1 MRETSAR
8 LLRLLGLLQVRPEW
22 SGADLAGRL
31 GITVRTL
38 RRDVQRLR
46 DLDYP
51 VHSVSGVAGGY
62 RLGPGKAL
70 PPLLLDDDE
79 AIAVVVSLRSAAS
92 HSVAGL
98 SEASVS
104 ALAKLD
110 QVLPARLRERTAAL
124 QHATVALAG
133 PGPVVDPEQLASL
146 AAACGR
152 HQRLRLRYRDR
163 SGSASSRIVEPHRLV
178 STGYRW
184 YLMAFDTER
193 VGWRTFRVD
202 RIEGPSEAGGRF
214 VPRPAPDPATFV
226 ASAVTSGP
234 YRYRARVLVDAPA
247 AVVAEE
253 FSRTSGVVTEVGQDR
268 CLLATGSDS
277 LGALTYH
284 LASLGADFTVLEP
297 PELIDFV
304 GAAAGRLARA
314 ERLSARAAAARR
326 GPRPRTPRP
335 QGAGP
340 GRGRSG
346 SGANPGGREP
356 GLK

>member
-1 MRETSAR
+1 METSAR

-22 SGADLAGRL
+22 SGADLAERL
-31 GITVRTL
+31 DVTVRTL

-51 VHSVSGVAGGY
+51 VHSARGVAGGY

-133 PGPVVDPEQLASL
+133 PGPVVDPEQLAAL
-146 AAACGR
+146 AAACRR
-152 HQRLRLRYRDR
+152 HQRLRLGYRDR
-163 SGSASSRIVEPHRLV
+163 SGAGTTRIVEPYRLV

-184 YLMAFDTER
+184 YLMAFDVER
-193 VGWRTFRVD
+193 DSWRTFRVD
-202 RIEGPSEAGGRF
+202 RIADSAEAGGWF
-214 VPRPAPDPATFV
+214 VPRDPPDPAAFV
-226 ASAVTSGP
+226 AAAVTTAP
-234 YRYRARVLVDAPA
+234 YRYQARVLVQAPVH
-247 AVVAEE
+247 VVAEE
-253 FSRTSGVVTEVGQDR
+253 FSRTSGVVAEAGDGR
-268 CLLATGSDS
+268 SLLTTGADS
-277 LGALTYH
+277 LGALTFH

-297 PELIDFV
+297 PELIEFV
-304 GAAAGRLARA
+304 RDAAVRLQG
-314 ERLSARAAAARR
+314 AARR
-326 GPRPRTPRP
+326 SAQAVASP
-335 QGAGP
+335 AD
-340 GRGRSG
+340 
-346 SGANPGGREP
+346 REP
-356 GLK
+356 GHR